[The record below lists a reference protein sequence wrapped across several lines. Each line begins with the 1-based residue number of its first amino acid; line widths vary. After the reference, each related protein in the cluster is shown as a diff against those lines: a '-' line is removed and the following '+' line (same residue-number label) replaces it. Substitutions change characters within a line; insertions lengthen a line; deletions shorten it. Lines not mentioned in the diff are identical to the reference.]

1 MTDRGMKYL
10 YVGETCRSAY
20 ERGFEHLNDIKQI
33 KPSSNMLKHL
43 IDQHEHENFADVE
56 FRMEVLSFS
65 RTAYE
70 RQIMEA
76 VEIQLH
82 RNDNHLLNSRAE
94 FNRSAIPRLG
104 LKLGDKEYKERS
116 GEERE
121 EEEREETILM
131 KIKEL
136 KKKRNKERGSLRRAE
151 FRDKE
156 KEPSRKKRRIDLT
169 VENDS
174 LGEEEERIIKKDT
187 EKRRQ
192 SQTSG
197 PKKKQMKLDIFLA
210 RVQQAAQPS
219 PGESQTVQDQP
230 LANAPLYPQHRPGAR
245 QPGQEIDT
253 QAQDKVQC
261 NHPNVQLPANVPK
274 PSPGERQPAHTQP
287 PANAS
292 QYSPGGGSL
301 TKSHSRAD

>member
-1 MTDRGMKYL
+1 MKSCTKRNLVYKTWCQTCLARWTHPATTEDQGIGGEGDHVRPMVGGAGGGEEWVGGGEGNTGGRVEMTNRGSKMKYL

-104 LKLGDKEYKERS
+104 LKLGDKEYKER
-116 GEERE
+116 
-121 EEEREETILM
+121 
-131 KIKEL
+131 
-136 KKKRNKERGSLRRAE
+136 RG
-151 FRDKE
+151 
-156 KEPSRKKRRIDLT
+156 
-169 VENDS
+169 
-174 LGEEEERIIKKDT
+174 
-187 EKRRQ
+187 
-192 SQTSG
+192 
-197 PKKKQMKLDIFLA
+197 
-210 RVQQAAQPS
+210 
-219 PGESQTVQDQP
+219 
-230 LANAPLYPQHRPGAR
+230 
-245 QPGQEIDT
+245 
-253 QAQDKVQC
+253 
-261 NHPNVQLPANVPK
+261 
-274 PSPGERQPAHTQP
+274 
-287 PANAS
+287 
-292 QYSPGGGSL
+292 
-301 TKSHSRAD
+301 